1 MKPENEKY
9 KKVIDLLRK
18 SEPVLDNT
26 AEIEREVIRRVAS
39 VRSFQSV
46 VSEAIDFLFRW
57 VFIGWI
63 RRSLIAASFALIFVF
78 IYQQAAI
85 LKRID
90 FLSRQTIIISNENL
104 KSAPDDF
111 EKLMTEYRISGRR
124 LSTKSITISEK
135 QIRELF
141 DSVNELQTKYKDLEN
156 LIEGDPELKK
166 LIEKKLIEN
175 NRKKI
180 NL

>member
-26 AEIEREVIRRVAS
+26 SEIEREVIRRVAS
-39 VRSFQSV
+39 VRSFRSV
-46 VSEAIDFLFRW
+46 ASEAIDFLFRW

-63 RRSLIAASFALIFVF
+63 RRSLVAASFALICVF

-85 LKRID
+85 LKKVD
-90 FLSRQTIIISNENL
+90 FLSRQTTIISTEKLN
-104 KSAPDDF
+104 SAPDDF

-135 QIRELF
+135 QVRELL

-156 LIEGDPELKK
+156 LIEADPELKK
-166 LIEKKLIEN
+166 LIEKKLLEN

-180 NL
+180 